1 MSETRFKPFLDEKK
15 LQNYSMIFLYAVIF
29 GMCIFHDY
37 RDVNFIIVKIVLL
50 ASLILNKSVL
60 S

>member
-1 MSETRFKPFLDEKK
+1 ML
-15 LQNYSMIFLYAVIF
+15 LYLGCAYSTL
-29 GMCIFHDY
+29 Y
-37 RDVNFIIVKIVLL
+37 RDVNFINVKIVLL